1 MNLGLVPENIN
12 QLIKQN
18 SYVAVVF
25 LVKVSQYPIIQSYL
39 EALEKIELSINA
51 IDVVTRLVK
60 NIKVPNQFVMKYTVS
75 IMKEA
80 RNFNENNKDR
90 LKIAKIIA
98 TFIKSM
104 AKYKI
109 IDPFN
114 LQESL

>member
-1 MNLGLVPENIN
+1 
-12 QLIKQN
+12 
-18 SYVAVVF
+18 
-25 LVKVSQYPIIQSYL
+25 
-39 EALEKIELSINA
+39 
-51 IDVVTRLVK
+51 
-60 NIKVPNQFVMKYTVS
+60 MKYTVS

-114 LQESL
+114 LQDSLEEFTKAFIDVEEVQALIKILKK